1 MESVLVLVWSIGAL
15 YSASKVISSTN
26 PVISVFW
33 LVIAFTNASLL
44 LLMLGIEFLPMLFLI
59 VYVGAIL
66 ILFLFV
72 VMLLN
77 IKLVELTENTTRYLP
92 IAVIIGLIFLYEIY
106 LVFTSIRFD
115 SGVSWEE
122 MSFTS
127 VLKLS
132 NIEQLGAILYTDYW
146 LYFLVSS
153 LVLFVG
159 MIGAITLCLYH
170 EEGVKRQDL
179 FAQVSTDYS
188 KTLSKFN

>member
-1 MESVLVLVWSIGAL
+1 MGSVLVLVWSIGAL

>member
-1 MESVLVLVWSIGAL
+1 
-15 YSASKVISSTN
+15 
-26 PVISVFW
+26 
-33 LVIAFTNASLL
+33 
-44 LLMLGIEFLPMLFLI
+44 
-59 VYVGAIL
+59 
-66 ILFLFV
+66 
-72 VMLLN
+72 
-77 IKLVELTENTTRYLP
+77 
-92 IAVIIGLIFLYEIY
+92 
-106 LVFTSIRFD
+106 
-115 SGVSWEE
+115 

-188 KTLSKFN
+188 KTVSKFN